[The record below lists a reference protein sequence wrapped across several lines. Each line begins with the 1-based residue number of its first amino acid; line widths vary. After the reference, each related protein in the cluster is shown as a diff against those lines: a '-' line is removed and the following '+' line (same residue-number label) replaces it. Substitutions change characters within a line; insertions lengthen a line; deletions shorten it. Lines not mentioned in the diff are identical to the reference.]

1 MINPDDREFQGD
13 GSLRTTAAPPVVAAM
28 VVCQPGAWFREAVE
42 ALANQTYPEL
52 QSLFFIVDG
61 ATSGLVDVAV
71 DVAVDVGANAP
82 VDPVAVISSL
92 IPQAVIR
99 RVSGNPGYGA
109 VINEVSRL
117 VEGDGG
123 FFCLLH
129 DDIALE
135 PRAIEQMVEEV
146 FRSNAGVVGPK
157 LVDWDN
163 PTILQSVGIHVDRIG
178 EIEPTIGLNEKDQEQ
193 HDSVRDVFA
202 LSSACLLIR
211 SDLFR
216 ELGGF
221 DRHIEFFGEDIDL
234 CWRVH
239 LSGARVLIVP
249 AAKARHRNRMDTR
262 TDVQSA
268 ELEQARNRVRSVVTL
283 SGRWQLPLVV
293 LQMLLISVGQVVVG
307 LFGGGLKSAVAS
319 LRATCG
325 VVFDIPYILRRRAEI
340 RPLRRV
346 AASEIHALQVA
357 GSARLTSFFRRRS
370 RRIQQAAFAQRDTKE
385 AIRHQRTVSIVSIVV
400 VCFVL
405 VGSRGFVT
413 DGLQHVGEF
422 LPLREGSESARNLAT
437 SYFSGWTNGGF
448 GVSGSNP
455 TGMMLTAVSVT
466 AFFGQLGALQTL
478 SVVGFVLVG
487 IAGMWRVPAGFFS
500 IRARVVGMVMYA
512 ANPLPY
518 LALNKGRFSV
528 LVVYAMVPWVL
539 RMLVRAESDV
549 RGAKKTQM
557 LAASVLL
564 AAVVSAFVPS
574 FLSLLVWLVLLWVA
588 GGAIAKVARDSLR
601 GPVQLLGVMLV
612 GALVL
617 NAPWSSEFINA
628 RWLDQIVGLPAD
640 SLPRVGL
647 AQLAQFDGGY
657 LRIGI
662 VALGLY
668 VPVFVSVIV
677 TRSATFVWATR
688 SLLFVVATGL
698 LLVLVDADV
707 ISIPTPDLGMM
718 LVVVACGVSL
728 GAASLAG
735 FVFDDE
741 LSVSYRWWKPIVGVS
756 VVASLVGMVPAL
768 SMGVSG
774 SWGQSKT
781 TVAQLYVQMQQD
793 PPEGDY
799 NVLYIGNRLSLPL
812 PSEQLADDVF
822 FVVADD
828 GELTFSDRW
837 SNASP
842 LHDSVRDAMLA
853 VINRQTV
860 RSGRLLA
867 PLAVRYVVVPIIDGA
882 ESTVS
887 RPLVP
892 PSDLLRALATQLDF
906 RRVYQASDLVI
917 YENAA
922 WLPSLAVVDAQTA
935 ELSKQAGDE
944 VLLSSPLGA
953 ASPIARSQGIGSDV
967 FQVEPSTVHFA
978 VPFSERLKL
987 EVNGEAVGSRV
998 AFGGTTAFDVEIA
1011 GSARV
1016 VFDTPITRY
1025 IFVLIQMAL
1034 WLIVITAMF
1043 DLGRFTRRVSGL
1055 GER

>member
-1 MINPDDREFQGD
+1 VINPDDREFQGD

-28 VVCQPGAWFREAVE
+28 VVYQPGPWFREAVE
-42 ALANQTYPEL
+42 ALANQTYPQL

-61 ATSGLVDVAV
+61 ATSELVDVAA
-71 DVAVDVGANAP
+71 DVAIDVP
-82 VDPVAVISSL
+82 VDPADVIASL
-92 IPQAVIR
+92 MPHAVIR

-123 FFCLLH
+123 FFCLMH
-129 DDIALE
+129 DDVALE
-135 PRAIEQMVEEV
+135 PQAIERMVEEV

-157 LVDWDN
+157 LVEWDD
-163 PTILQSVGIHVDRIG
+163 PTILQSVGMHVDRIG

-221 DRHIEFFGEDIDL
+221 DRHIEFLGEDIDL

-249 AAKARHRNRMDTR
+249 AAKARHRNQIVTR
-262 TDVQSA
+262 TDAQSV
-268 ELEQARNRVRSVVTL
+268 EIEKARNRVRSVVAL

-293 LQMLLISVGQVVVG
+293 LQMLLISVGQIVVG

-325 VVFDIPYILRRRAEI
+325 AVFDIPDIVRRRAEI

-346 AASEIHALQVA
+346 APSEIHALQVS

-370 RRIQQAAFAQRDTKE
+370 RRIQQAAFTQRDTKE
-385 AIRHQRTVSIVSIVV
+385 AIQHQRTVSIVSIAV

-413 DGLQHVGEF
+413 EGVQHVGEF
-422 LPLREGSESARNLAT
+422 LPLREGSESARNLVT

-448 GVSGSNP
+448 GVAGSNP
-455 TGMMLTAVSVT
+455 TGMMLVALSVVT
-466 AFFGQLGALQTL
+466 FFGQLGALQSL

-500 IRARVVGMVMYA
+500 IRARLVGMVMYA

-518 LALNKGRFSV
+518 LALNKGRLSI
-528 LVVYAMVPWVL
+528 LIVYAIVPWVL

-574 FLSLLVWLVLLWVA
+574 FLSLLVWLVLLWVV
-588 GGAIAKVARDSLR
+588 GGAIARVSQEALR

-617 NAPWSSEFINA
+617 NAPWSSEFINS
-628 RWLDQIVGLPAD
+628 RWLDQLVGLSAD
-640 SLPRVGL
+640 SLSRVGL
-647 AQLAQFDGGY
+647 AQLAQFDGGF
-657 LRIGI
+657 LRIGVI
-662 VALGLY
+662 ALGLY

-688 SLLFVVATGL
+688 SLLFVVGTGL

-707 ISIPTPDLGMM
+707 IGVPTPDFGMM
-718 LVVVACGVSL
+718 LVVVGCGVSL

-741 LSVSYRWWKPIVGVS
+741 LSMSYRWWKPIVGVS
-756 VVASLVGMVPAL
+756 VVASLVGMLPAL
-768 SMGVSG
+768 SMSVGG

-781 TVAQLYVQMQQD
+781 TVAQLYVQMQQN

-799 NVLYIGNRLSLPL
+799 NVLYIGNRLTLPL
-812 PSEQLADDVF
+812 PSQRLADDVF

-837 SNASP
+837 VNASP

-853 VINRQTV
+853 VVNRETV

-867 PLAVRYVVVPIIDGA
+867 PLAVRYIVVPIVDGA
-882 ESTVS
+882 ESTIS
-887 RPLVP
+887 RPLP
-892 PSDLLRALATQLDF
+892 APSDLLRALATQLDF

-917 YENAA
+917 YENVA

-935 ELSKQAGDE
+935 ELSKQAGDD

-978 VPFSERLKL
+978 VPFSERLEL
-987 EVNGEAVGSRV
+987 EVNGEEVVSRV
-998 AFGGTTAFDVEIA
+998 AFGGTAAFDVESA

-1016 VFDTPITRY
+1016 VFDTPLTRY
-1025 IFVLIQMAL
+1025 IFVLIQLAL
-1034 WLIVITAMF
+1034 WLVVITAMF
-1043 DLGRFTRRVSGL
+1043 DLGRFARRVNGL
-1055 GER
+1055 GK